1 MEARSLAGVSVQVL
15 STVPV
20 MFGYW
25 VCPVKMMK
33 HAITFWLQARGEDTH
48 YLCRYINDDIAK
60 AVAKHPTRFTGLG
73 TLPMQV
79 RVLNVICL

>member
-1 MEARSLAGVSVQVL
+1 MQVL

-25 VCPVKMMK
+25 VYSKIDLSVAEDIC
-33 HAITFWLQARGEDTH
+33 FQAKGEDTH
-48 YLCRYINDDIAK
+48 YLCKYINDDIAK
-60 AVAKHPTRFTGLG
+60 AVAKYPKRFIGLG

-79 RVLNVICL
+79 